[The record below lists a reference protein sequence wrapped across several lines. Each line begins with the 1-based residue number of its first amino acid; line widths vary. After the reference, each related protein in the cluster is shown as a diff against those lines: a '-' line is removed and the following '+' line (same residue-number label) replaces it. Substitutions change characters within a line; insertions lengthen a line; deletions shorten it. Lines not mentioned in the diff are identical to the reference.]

1 MVKTFRLDEFGL
13 EVELGKFAQ
22 QADGAVWLKQGGTV
36 LLTTAVAKPS
46 TEFPGFLPLTVEYR
60 ELFSAA
66 GKIPGGYFKRE
77 GRATEREIL
86 IARLTDRAIRPLFPS
101 NYFDATQ
108 MITTVYSYDKHHTPD
123 KLALIAN
130 SLALTISKIPFGGP
144 VGVVELGR
152 VDGKWITNPTHD
164 ETLKSDVRL
173 IVAGTNEGIC
183 MVEGSFN
190 ELQEK
195 DFVDALFNAHTL
207 IKKIVAWQLSIAREL
222 GVQKNTI
229 DDSVYNWNA
238 WLERANVFLT
248 EDRVATTFVE
258 NKTERAERL
267 NNLRTLFLEEFAQE
281 IEATKVPAGV
291 VEYIFDEK
299 FKDKINERIFNVGHR
314 VDSRKFNEIRKVS
327 TEVGLLPFA
336 HGSALF
342 NRGETQALVS
352 VTLGGGQDEQ
362 KIETIMDGDEMP
374 GSFMLHYNFP
384 PFSVGEVKPIRGPGR
399 REIGHGALAASSFK
413 YVLPDKEQFPY
424 TIRVISD
431 ILSSNGSSSMA
442 TACGSTMALMQAGV
456 PIKKM
461 VGGIAMGLLQNKSG
475 KFQVVS
481 DISGFE
487 DEFGLMDFKVV
498 GTEQG
503 MTAIQLDIKHETG
516 FSRDLFEAALQQALE
531 GRLFILGEMKKV
543 MDKPN
548 SKLSDLV
555 PKVTTLKV
563 NTDKIGAIIGSGGK
577 TIKEII
583 EVTKTKID
591 IEEDGLVKIFA
602 GPEANLDLAIKW
614 VKTLS
619 GQIEPG
625 TRYEGKIR
633 KVAEF
638 GIFVELV
645 PGLDGL
651 LHISQIPKEKQRT
664 MAQDYKLGEIL
675 PVVVGEY
682 DDVTGRVSLRLAN
695 APKK

>member
-13 EVELGKFAQ
+13 EVEIGKFAQ

-36 LLTTAVAKPS
+36 LLSTVVAKPS
-46 TEFPGFLPLTVEYR
+46 QDFPGFLPLTIEYR
-60 ELFSAA
+60 EQFSAA

-77 GRATEREIL
+77 GRASEREVL
-86 IARLTDRAIRPLFPS
+86 IARLTDRSLRPLFPA
-101 NYFDATQ
+101 NFFDQTQ
-108 MITTVYSYDKHHTPD
+108 IITTVYSFDKIHTPD
-123 KLALIAN
+123 KLALIAS

-144 VGVVELGR
+144 VGVVEMGR
-152 VDGKWITNPTHD
+152 VDGAWVTNPTH
-164 ETLKSDVRL
+164 EQTLKSDARL
-173 IVAGTNEGIC
+173 MVAGTDEGIC

-222 GVQKNTI
+222 DVQTKAV

-238 WLERANVFLT
+238 WLERAEAFLT
-248 EDRVATTFVE
+248 EERVATTFVE
-258 NKTERAERL
+258 DKTERAKRL
-267 NNLRTLFLEEFAQE
+267 DDLRTLFLEEYAQE
-281 IEATKVPAGV
+281 IEATKIEARI
-291 VEYIFDEK
+291 VEHIFDDS
-299 FKDKINERIFNVGHR
+299 FKEKINERIFKVGKR
-314 VDSRKFNEIRKVS
+314 VDGRAFDEVRKIS

-342 NRGETQALVS
+342 NRGQTQALVS

-362 KIETIMDGDEMP
+362 RIETIMSGEDSF

-384 PFSVGEVKPIRGPGR
+384 PFSVGEVKPMRGPGR
-399 REIGHGALAASSFK
+399 REIGHGALAASAFK
-413 YVLPDKEQFPY
+413 YVLPETEAFPY
-424 TIRVISD
+424 TIRIISD

-442 TACGSTMALMQAGV
+442 TVCGSTMGLMQAGV

-461 VGGIAMGLLQNKSG
+461 IGGIAMGLLRNKTG
-475 KFQVVS
+475 KFQVIS

-487 DEFGLMDFKVV
+487 DEFGQMDFKVT

-503 MTAIQLDIKHETG
+503 MTAIQLDIKSKQG
-516 FSRDLFEAALQQALE
+516 FARDLFDTALE
-531 GRLFILGEMKKV
+531 QARAGRLHILGEMKKV

-548 SKLSDLV
+548 ATMSELV
-555 PKVTTLKV
+555 PKVTTIKI

-583 EVTKTKID
+583 EATGTKID
-591 IEEDGLVKIFA
+591 IEPDGLVKIFA
-602 GPEANLDLAIKW
+602 GPTAKLDLAINW
-614 VKTLS
+614 VKTLA

-625 TRYEGKIR
+625 ARYEGKIR
-633 KVAEF
+633 KIAEF
-638 GIFVELV
+638 GMFVELV

-651 LHISQIPKEKQRT
+651 LHISQIPKDKQRT
-664 MAQDYKLGEIL
+664 MAQDYTVGDIL

-682 DDVTGRVSLRLAN
+682 DDVTGRVSLRF
-695 APKK
+695 APTKK

>member
-1 MVKTFRLDEFGL
+1 MEKTFRLDEFGL
-13 EVELGKFAQ
+13 EVEIGKFAQ

-36 LLTTAVAKPS
+36 LLSTAVAKPS
-46 TEFPGFLPLTVEYR
+46 REFPGFLPLTVEYR

-86 IARLTDRAIRPLFPS
+86 IARLTDRAIRPMFPS
-101 NYFDATQ
+101 NFFDQTQ
-108 MITTVYSYDKHHTPD
+108 MITTVYSFDKKHTPD
-123 KLALIAN
+123 KLALIGN
-130 SLALTISKIPFGGP
+130 SLALTISNIPFGGP
-144 VGVVELGR
+144 VGVVEMGR
-152 VDGKWITNPTHD
+152 VDGKWITNPTYED
-164 ETLKSDVRL
+164 GLKSDVRL
-173 IVAGTNEGIC
+173 IIAGTEEGIC

-195 DFVDALFNAHTL
+195 EFVDVLFDAHTV
-207 IKKIVAWQLSIAREL
+207 IKKIVAWQISIAREL
-222 GVQKNTI
+222 NVQKNVV

-238 WLERANVFLT
+238 WGERAAGFLT
-248 EDRVATTFVE
+248 DDRVATTFVE
-258 NKTERAERL
+258 DKTERAEKL
-267 NNLRTLFLEEFAQE
+267 KDLRTLFLEEYAAE
-281 IEATKVPAGV
+281 IEATEVPTGV
-291 VEYIFDEK
+291 VEYIFNDV
-299 FKDKINERIFNVGHR
+299 FKEKINERIFSVNHR
-314 VDSRKFNEIRKVS
+314 VDGRMFDTVRKIS
-327 TEVGLLPFA
+327 TQVGLLPYA

-342 NRGETQALVS
+342 NRGQTQALVS

-362 KIETIMDGDEMP
+362 KIETIMDGEDTP
-374 GSFMLHYNFP
+374 SSFMLHYNFP
-384 PFSVGEVKPIRGPGR
+384 PFSVGEVKPIRGPSR
-399 REIGHGALAASSFK
+399 REIGHGALAASAFK
-413 YVLPDKEQFPY
+413 FVLPDKEKFPY

-461 VGGIAMGLLQNKSG
+461 VGGIAMGLLRNKAG
-475 KFQVVS
+475 KTQVLS

-503 MTAIQLDIKHETG
+503 MTAIQLDIKSKTG
-516 FSRDLFEAALQQALE
+516 FSKQLFEDALSQARA
-531 GRLFILGEMKKV
+531 GRLHILGEMQKV

-548 SKLSDLV
+548 STLSDLV
-555 PKVTTLKV
+555 PKVTTIKI

-583 EVTKTKID
+583 EVTGTSID
-591 IEEDGLVKIFA
+591 IEPDGLVKIFA
-602 GPEANLDLAIKW
+602 APTANLDLAIKW
-614 VKTLS
+614 IKTLA
-619 GQIEPG
+619 GQIESG
-625 TRYEGKIR
+625 EHYEGKIR

-638 GIFVELV
+638 GLFVELV

-651 LHISQIPKEKQRT
+651 LHISQIPKDKQRT
-664 MAQDYKLGEIL
+664 MAQDYKVGDIL

-682 DDVTGRVSLRLAN
+682 DDVTGRVSLRFAQP
-695 APKK
+695 PKK

>member
-13 EVELGKFAQ
+13 EVEIGKFAQ

-36 LLTTAVAKPS
+36 LLSTVVAKPS
-46 TEFPGFLPLTVEYR
+46 QEFPGFLPLTIEYR
-60 ELFSAA
+60 EQFSAA

-77 GRATEREIL
+77 GRASEREVL
-86 IARLTDRAIRPLFPS
+86 IARLTDRSLRPLFPA
-101 NYFDATQ
+101 NFFDQ
-108 MITTVYSYDKHHTPD
+108 IQIITTVYSFDKQHTPD
-123 KLALIAN
+123 KLALIAS
-130 SLALTISKIPFGGP
+130 SLALTISKVPFGGP
-144 VGVVELGR
+144 VGVVEMGR
-152 VDGKWITNPTHD
+152 IDGAWVINPTH
-164 ETLKSDVRL
+164 EQTLKSDTRL
-173 IVAGTNEGIC
+173 MIAGTEEGIC

-207 IKKIVAWQLSIAREL
+207 IKKIIAWQVSIAREL
-222 GVQKNTI
+222 GVVNNTI
-229 DDSVYNWNA
+229 DDSQYNWRE
-238 WLERANVFLT
+238 WEKRAHAFLT
-248 EDRVATTFVE
+248 EERVATTFVE
-258 NKTERAERL
+258 DKTERAKRL
-267 NNLRTLFLEEFAQE
+267 DDLRGLFLEEYAQE
-281 IEATKVPAGV
+281 IEATEVPTGV
-291 VEYIFDEK
+291 VEYIFDDI
-299 FKDKINERIFNVGHR
+299 FKAEINERIFKVGKR
-314 VDSRKFNEIRKVS
+314 VDGRAFNEVRKIS

-342 NRGETQALVS
+342 NRGQTQALVS

-362 KIETIMDGDEMP
+362 RIETIMDEDSF

-384 PFSVGEVKPIRGPGR
+384 PFSVGEIKPIRGPGR

-413 YVLPDKEQFPY
+413 YVLPDTESFPY

-442 TACGSTMALMQAGV
+442 TVCGSTMGLMQAGV

-461 VGGIAMGLLQNKSG
+461 VGGIAMGLLRNKSG
-475 KFQVVS
+475 KDQVVS

-487 DEFGLMDFKVV
+487 DEFGLMDFKVT

-503 MTAIQLDIKHETG
+503 MTAIQLDIKSKSG
-516 FSRDLFEAALQQALE
+516 FARELFETALE
-531 GRLFILGEMKKV
+531 QARAGRMHILGEMKKV

-548 SKLSDLV
+548 AKLSDLV
-555 PKVTTLKV
+555 PKVTTLKI

-583 EVTKTKID
+583 EATGTKID
-591 IEEDGLVKIFA
+591 IEPDGLVKIFA
-602 GPEANLDLAIKW
+602 GPTAKLDLAINW
-614 VKTLS
+614 VKTLA

-625 TRYEGKIR
+625 ARYEGKIR
-633 KVAEF
+633 KIAEF

-651 LHISQIPKEKQRT
+651 LHISQIPKDKQRT
-664 MAQDYKLGEIL
+664 MAQDYKVGDIL

-682 DDVTGRVSLRLAN
+682 DDVTGRVSLRLA
-695 APKK
+695 PTKK